1 MEVVLNYYDKKA
13 KDREDWG
20 RRELIKSVLDLLS
33 VPDNDQGRPD
43 LDKVAEAWLDL
54 TRDVWYEK
62 LLSRKNRNKI
72 LRLKDIRK
80 DLEQKPI
87 DNERLHNAFS
97 SIKIAQSI
105 HTRVVAIIV
114 GVPGN

>member
-1 MEVVLNYYDKKA
+1 MERKTP
-13 KDREDWG
+13 DWA
-20 RRELIKSVLDLLS
+20 RRDLIKSVLELLS
-33 VPDNDQGRPD
+33 VPENDQGRPD

-62 LLSRKNRNKI
+62 LLSRKSRNKI

-80 DLEQKPI
+80 DLQQKPI
-87 DNERLHNAFS
+87 DNERLHKAFS
-97 SIKIAQSI
+97 SVKIALSI
-105 HTRVVAIIV
+105 HTKVVAAIV